1 MPSRN
6 FSALI
11 AQSVEHSAVT
21 QPPQRCTGYR
31 KVERS
36 RLSWSESFAI
46 CDLLATRSTVSTVSV
61 WFCDHLNF

>member
-1 MPSRN
+1 MLVKIYALQSPT
-6 FSALI
+6 SALI

-36 RLSWSESFAI
+36 RLSWSESFANCHNI
-46 CDLLATRSTVSTVSV
+46 PRIAIINS
-61 WFCDHLNF
+61 